1 MFFYSFLK
9 IKSIK
14 YPVNIFN
21 FFSELKTK
29 CNMPQN
35 VVVPYNIVNIGG
47 QIVYVEGQR
56 GLLELSDTTISCK
69 LKTGFVEIK
78 GSGLFV
84 RELTPSTILIEG
96 KIYKTE
102 VF

>member
-1 MFFYSFLK
+1 M
-9 IKSIK
+9 
-14 YPVNIFN
+14 NIFN

-29 CNMPQN
+29 CNFPQD

-47 QIVYVEGQR
+47 QIVYVEGHR
-56 GLLELSDTTISCK
+56 GLLELSDATISCK
-69 LKTGFVEIK
+69 LKTGYVEIK
-78 GSGLFV
+78 GNNLFV
-84 RELTPSTILIEG
+84 RELTQNTILIEG

>member
-1 MFFYSFLK
+1 MY
-9 IKSIK
+9 I
-14 YPVNIFN
+14 
-21 FFSELKTK
+21 
-29 CNMPQN
+29 
-35 VVVPYNIVNIGG
+35 
-47 QIVYVEGQR
+47 EGQR

-78 GSGLFV
+78 GSDLFV
-84 RELTPSTILIEG
+84 RELTQNTILVEG

>member
-1 MFFYSFLK
+1 M
-9 IKSIK
+9 
-14 YPVNIFN
+14 NIFN

-29 CNMPQN
+29 CNFPQD

-47 QIVYVEGQR
+47 QIAYVEGHR
-56 GLLELSDTTISCK
+56 GLLELSSTMVSCK
-69 LKTGFVEIK
+69 LKTGYVEIK
-78 GSGLFV
+78 GNNLFV
-84 RELTPSTILIEG
+84 RELTENTILIEG